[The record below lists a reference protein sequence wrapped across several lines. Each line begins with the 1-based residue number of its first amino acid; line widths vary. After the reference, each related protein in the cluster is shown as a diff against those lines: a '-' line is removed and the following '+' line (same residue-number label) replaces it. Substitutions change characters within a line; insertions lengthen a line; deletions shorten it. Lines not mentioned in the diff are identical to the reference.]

1 MSINP
6 ERLLE
11 SNLPWVTYRTLR
23 DLVGLPEHDPYV
35 RKAKDDMIHHPLVA
49 GLVQALADWPG
60 IVLNSHKSAGQLYHK
75 LAFLADLG
83 LVSGDVDFTGLIKR
97 LEVQRDPY
105 GLFQLPTQIPVHFG
119 GSGQETWAWA
129 LCDAPLILYSVAKM
143 NLLSDRVDAAVLY
156 LMSLGLDTGWPC
168 TVSPE
173 LGSFRGPGRK
183 DDPCPYATLIMLQ
196 LLALKPAWRDSVVAR
211 AGVETLLGLWENS
224 LDKHPYLFY
233 MGTDFRKLKAP
244 FVWYDILHVLE
255 VLSQFPHARCDP
267 RLQSLLAPVQAQADA
282 AGWYT
287 PQSVWKAW
295 ADWDFGQKKVPS
307 PYLTFLIN
315 RIEKRLEGGTV
326 FGQ

>member
-11 SNLPWVTYRTLR
+11 SKLPWVTYRTLR
-23 DLVGLPEHDPYV
+23 DLVRLPEDEPEV
-35 RKAKDDMIHHPLVA
+35 RHAKDDMIHHPLVT
-49 GLVQALADWPG
+49 GLIQELADWPG

-83 LVSGDVDFTGLIKR
+83 LVSSDADFTRLIQH
-97 LEVQRDPY
+97 LEAQRDPH

-129 LCDAPLILYSVAKM
+129 LCDAPLILYSVVKM
-143 NLLSDRVDAAVLY
+143 NLISDRVDAAVLY
-156 LMSLGLDTGWPC
+156 LLSQGRDNGWPC

-183 DDPCPYATLIMLQ
+183 NDPCPYATLTMLQ
-196 LLALKPAWRDSVVAR
+196 LLSLKPAWRDSDEAR

-224 LDKHPYLFY
+224 LTKHPYLFY

-244 FVWYDILHVLE
+244 FIWYDILHVLD
-255 VLSQFPHARCDP
+255 VLSQFPPALGDP
-267 RLQSLLAPVQAQADA
+267 RLQSMLAAVQVQADA
-282 AGWYT
+282 EGWYT

-295 ADWDFGQKKVPS
+295 AGWDFGQKKVPS

-326 FGQ
+326 FGE

>member
-6 ERLLE
+6 ERLVE
-11 SNLPWVTYRTLR
+11 SKLPWVTYRTLC
-23 DLVGLPEHDPYV
+23 DLVGLPESDPAV
-35 RKAKDDMIHHPLVA
+35 LKAKDDMIRHPLVA
-49 GLVQALADWPG
+49 GLIAELADWPG

-83 LVSGDVDFTGLIKR
+83 LVSGDADFTGLIKH
-97 LEVQRDPY
+97 LEAQRDPQ
-105 GLFQLPTQIPVHFG
+105 GLFLLPTQIPVHFG
-119 GSGQETWAWA
+119 GSGQEAWAWA
-129 LCDAPLILYSVAKM
+129 LCDAPLILYSVVKM
-143 NLLSDRVDAAVLY
+143 NLLSDRIDAAVQY
-156 LMSLGLDTGWPC
+156 LMSLGRDTGWLC

-196 LLALKPAWRDSVVAR
+196 LLALKPAWRDSDVAR

-224 LDKHPYLFY
+224 QAKHPYLFY

-244 FVWYDILHVLE
+244 FIWYDILHVLD
-255 VLSQFPHARCDP
+255 VLSQFPPTLRDP
-267 RLQSLLAPVQAQADA
+267 RLQEMMAVVQAQADA
-282 AGWYT
+282 EGWYT

-295 ADWDFGQKKVPS
+295 AGWDFGQKKIPS
-307 PYLTFLIN
+307 PWLTFLIN
-315 RIEKRLEGGTV
+315 RIEKRLEGGTG